1 MRRFL
6 HRLRGWPGVKGRQ
19 SWAAALVLAF
29 PLLSLVTGFGIGL
42 SGFLFLA
49 TALAWRREC
58 WRLLREGLPHTRW
71 VLLAFLLQLADIAW
85 LAVSRGHGI
94 SDIDGPLRTC
104 LAVAAM
110 LVVQAASPPARWL
123 WLGAAGGAAA
133 ALAFDTWQ
141 RLALGVERPGGLMN
155 PITFGDLSL
164 CLALLSLAGAVDAGK
179 GAEAGRWLRSSGQR
193 WMAAAGAA
201 CGLAASL
208 LTGSRGG
215 WLALLPPAL
224 LLTPLACRIG
234 LLPRRRLLAMALL
247 AGALAAAAYAIP
259 RTGVR
264 ERVEFT
270 ISETR
275 LYLAGDPTPTSLS
288 VRLELWKAGAMLVRE
303 RPWAGRDTLVYKQRM
318 REWIAQGKLSP
329 AVFAPPEPPHMHN
342 DVLQVLV
349 TRGVTGLLA
358 WGGML
363 AAPACFFWRR
373 LRLRQR
379 GAAALAGRELVGTVV
394 EVIREPDA
402 LEQRLDRAR
411 LGAAGGDQQRQRDV
425 LADRDRGEGWSFG
438 KQDADVVAAQGGR
451 LAVLEAGELAA
462 GERDRA
468 RGRAVEAGE
477 HVQEGALAAAGLA
490 DDRRQLAGGGGEGD
504 AAQRVRRVR
513 PVTDAQGDV
522 VRGDGGVGGGGDHSV
537 DLGEHWCAGR
547 TFPARGCPRRTG
559 APRVP
564 GCAGA
569 VSRTP
574 PHRFAAGA
582 GARPPSVV
590 SAPTAPRLVPAPP
603 HPAGVDVP
611 VRRQPTSIRP
621 RISRMISSV
630 PPPIGPRRAS
640 RTARSRSP
648 ASSGP
653 SSASTAS
660 AASNDARC
668 VSSFAI
674 VTSRTASSP
683 SRKRRRAW

>member
-215 WLALLPPAL
+215 WLALLPLAL

-379 GAAALAGRELVGTVV
+379 GAAALAGAMFVLAYAGFGLT
-394 EVIREPDA
+394 EVIFWSMKASLFYAQMVFLLMGYCLNGQE
-402 LEQRLDRAR
+402 
-411 LGAAGGDQQRQRDV
+411 AAAFPV
-425 LADRDRGEGWSFG
+425 P
-438 KQDADVVAAQGGR
+438 
-451 LAVLEAGELAA
+451 LAA
-462 GERDRA
+462 RQAGPALPDTVPAVPCSHPPRPATGSAGR
-468 RGRAVEAGE
+468 RGAG
-477 HVQEGALAAAGLA
+477 
-490 DDRRQLAGGGGEGD
+490 
-504 AAQRVRRVR
+504 
-513 PVTDAQGDV
+513 
-522 VRGDGGVGGGGDHSV
+522 VRGLRSR
-537 DLGEHWCAGR
+537 LL
-547 TFPARGCPRRTG
+547 RRT
-559 APRVP
+559 
-564 GCAGA
+564 
-569 VSRTP
+569 
-574 PHRFAAGA
+574 
-582 GARPPSVV
+582 
-590 SAPTAPRLVPAPP
+590 
-603 HPAGVDVP
+603 P
-611 VRRQPTSIRP
+611 VRRNWGRWA
-621 RISRMISSV
+621 
-630 PPPIGPRRAS
+630 G
-640 RTARSRSP
+640 SRS
-648 ASSGP
+648 AG
-653 SSASTAS
+653 
-660 AASNDARC
+660 
-668 VSSFAI
+668 
-674 VTSRTASSP
+674 
-683 SRKRRRAW
+683 RRRSGCGW